1 MQQNRAERHG
11 FTLIELLVVI
21 AIISIIAGFL
31 VPVLLRGRGEAYV
44 VQCGSQL
51 KQIYGYAL
59 AYSDKSGS
67 RAFPIASTKNTP
79 AHDSI
84 NVLLEFDSEGLQPK
98 MFICPEGDATA
109 GEADATTGKFVVD
122 ENNLSY
128 TWVSK
133 RVKNTA
139 LNTALSS
146 DKYIEGYEDAG
157 GVHQGHKKGLNVL
170 MTDGSVNFTNENDPV
185 LNEEKLPKGLT
196 R

>member
-1 MQQNRAERHG
+1 MNRASRHG

-31 VPVLLRGRGEAYV
+31 VPVLLKGRGEAYV

-59 AYSDKSGS
+59 TYSDKSGS
-67 RAFPIASTKNTP
+67 RAFPIASTKNPP
-79 AHDSI
+79 AHDSL
-84 NVLLEFDSEGLQPK
+84 NVLIEFDPEGLQPRI
-98 MFICPEGDATA
+98 FTCPEGEATA
-109 GEADATTGKFVVD
+109 AEADPSTNKYVLD

-128 TWVSK
+128 TWVAK

-146 DKYIEGYEDAG
+146 DKFIQGYEDAG
-157 GVHQGHKKGLNVL
+157 GNHQGHKRGMNVL
-170 MTDGSVNFTNENDPV
+170 MTDGSVNFVTENDKT
-185 LNEEKLPKGLT
+185 LEDTKLPKGLT